1 MMRLSELLQEMI
13 HSFALELKAQ
23 KICLPEESFR
33 EARLLIGEALDLTP
47 LELIQH
53 LNTPVSTFPKAT
65 QERLKTFQKR
75 RLNGEPLSR
84 IRGTRAFW
92 KDTFSLSNATLDPRP
107 ETEGLIELAL
117 RFFEKRPPPQK
128 IIDLGTGTGCLLL
141 SLLKEFP
148 KAQGTGI
155 DLSQEALET
164 AYKNAVF
171 LKEDNRCVWKKSRW
185 LERVQGK
192 FELVVSNPPYIAS
205 GDLKTL
211 APEVRLFDPT
221 LALDGGQDGLDAYR
235 DLIPQVNRHLAPEGV
250 FLLEIGR
257 GQEKDLEKILSPFFK
272 KVTFS
277 KDLGKI
283 IRYIQAEQPTSN
295 F

>member
-1 MMRLSELLQEMI
+1 MSLSKDLQEII
-13 HSFALELKAQ
+13 HSFAHDLKAQ

-47 LELIQH
+47 LELLQH
-53 LNTPVSTFPKAT
+53 LNTPFSTFPKAT
-65 QERLKTFQKR
+65 QERLKIFQKR

-92 KDTFSLSNATLDPRP
+92 KDTFFLSKATLDPRP

-117 RFFEKRPPPQK
+117 QFFEKRPPPQK

-148 KAQGTGI
+148 NAQGTGI
-155 DLSQEALET
+155 DLSPEALKT

-171 LKEDNRCVWKKSRW
+171 LKEDSRCVWEKSCW

-205 GDLKTL
+205 EDLKTL
-211 APEVRLFDPT
+211 APEVRLFDPA
-221 LALDGGQDGLDAYR
+221 LALDGGKDGLDAYR
-235 DLIPQVNRHLAPEGV
+235 DLIPQVNRHLATEGV

-257 GQEKDLEKILSPFFK
+257 GQEKDLESILNPFFK

-277 KDLGKI
+277 KDLGQI
-283 IRYIQAEQPTSN
+283 IRYIQAEQPISHL
-295 F
+295 